1 MKKFFNFFWQLTKKI
16 YAKVNECEENFM
28 RKFDEGYTSKLAKNS
43 LIYLAV
49 NFVVPSLILTIIM
62 GIFVATDTAIT
73 QTVGVLIALVSTF
86 LPLILFV
93 ALYVKKRL
101 PLIQGRKWWYVI
113 QITLAF
119 LFGGSVIILP
129 MVVVIG
135 ITVALAVAA
144 FYIFIAL
151 AFIWLLLTM
160 LAGGPSSGSK
170 RRKWKLDNG
179 DEVTEEKGIL
189 GESYYTG
196 QGGTSYDTDD
206 GGETFYEK

>member
-28 RKFDEGYTSKLAKNS
+28 RKFDEEYTSKLAKNS

-62 GIFVATDTAIT
+62 GIFAATDTAIT

-160 LAGGPSSGSK
+160 LAGGPSGGSK

>member
-62 GIFVATDTAIT
+62 GIFAATDTAIS

-160 LAGGPSSGSK
+160 LAGGSGGGSK

>member
-62 GIFVATDTAIT
+62 GIFAATDTAIS

-93 ALYVKKRL
+93 AFYVKKRL

-160 LAGGPSSGSK
+160 LAGGPSGGSK

>member
-62 GIFVATDTAIT
+62 GIFAATDTAIS

-93 ALYVKKRL
+93 AFYVKKRL
-101 PLIQGRKWWYVI
+101 PLIQGRKWWYII

-160 LAGGPSSGSK
+160 LAGGPSGGSK

>member
-62 GIFVATDTAIT
+62 GIFAATDTAIS
-73 QTVGVLIALVSTF
+73 QTEGVLIALVSTF

-93 ALYVKKRL
+93 AFYVKKRL
-101 PLIQGRKWWYVI
+101 PLIQGRKWWYII

-135 ITVALAVAA
+135 ITVALAVTA

-160 LAGGPSSGSK
+160 LAGGPSGGSK

-196 QGGTSYDTDD
+196 RGGTNYDTDD
-206 GGETFYEK
+206 GGETFYKK

>member
-16 YAKVNECEENFM
+16 YAKVNECEENFI

-62 GIFVATDTAIT
+62 GIFAATDTAIS

-119 LFGGSVIILP
+119 LFGGYVIILP

-160 LAGGPSSGSK
+160 LAGGPSGGSK

>member
-28 RKFDEGYTSKLAKNS
+28 RKFDEEYTSKLAKNS

-62 GIFVATDTAIT
+62 GIFAATDTAIT

-119 LFGGSVIILP
+119 LFGGYVIILP

-135 ITVALAVAA
+135 ITVTLAVAA

-160 LAGGPSSGSK
+160 LAGGPSGGSK

>member
-1 MKKFFNFFWQLTKKI
+1 MKKFFNFFWQLTKNI

-62 GIFVATDTAIT
+62 GIFAATDTAIT

-160 LAGGPSSGSK
+160 LAGGPSGGSK

>member
-62 GIFVATDTAIT
+62 GIFAATDTAIT

-93 ALYVKKRL
+93 AFYVKKRL
-101 PLIQGRKWWYVI
+101 PLIQGRKWWYII

-119 LFGGSVIILP
+119 LFGGYVIILP

-160 LAGGPSSGSK
+160 LAGGPSGGSK

>member
-1 MKKFFNFFWQLTKKI
+1 
-16 YAKVNECEENFM
+16 
-28 RKFDEGYTSKLAKNS
+28 
-43 LIYLAV
+43 
-49 NFVVPSLILTIIM
+49 M
-62 GIFVATDTAIT
+62 GIFAATDTAIT

-93 ALYVKKRL
+93 AFYVKKRL
-101 PLIQGRKWWYVI
+101 PLIQGRKWWYII

-119 LFGGSVIILP
+119 LFGGYVIILP

-160 LAGGPSSGSK
+160 LAGGPSGGSK

>member
-62 GIFVATDTAIT
+62 GIFAATDTAIT

-93 ALYVKKRL
+93 AFYVKKRL

-119 LFGGSVIILP
+119 LFGGYVIILP

-160 LAGGPSSGSK
+160 LAGGPGGGSK

>member
-28 RKFDEGYTSKLAKNS
+28 RKFDEEYTSKLAKNS

-62 GIFVATDTAIT
+62 GIFAATDTAIT

-160 LAGGPSSGSK
+160 LAGGPGGGSK